1 MVSRNFFA
9 CLSLATILAFNM
21 PAATAVSPVDP
32 DDQKLIDAAG
42 CEELAKE
49 HKNFAAAEKK
59 IAEEIRQR
67 GNSTTAGN
75 VFGVATMAA
84 FGIGFFHWDDTSD
97 AQENLDEMRAYREA
111 IAAAAAKKR
120 CTLVLS

>member
-1 MVSRNFFA
+1 MPNAKPFVLLTIA
-9 CLSLATILAFNM
+9 LMLALSIR
-21 PAATAVSPVDP
+21 AATAASLVEPE
-32 DDQKLIDAAG
+32 DQKLIDAAS

-67 GNSTTAGN
+67 GNSTAAGN
-75 VFGVATMAA
+75 VFGIATLAT
-84 FGIGFFHWDDTSD
+84 FGIGFFHWDDHSD
-97 AQENLDEMRAYREA
+97 AKENLEEMRAYREA

-120 CTLVLS
+120 CAL

>member
-1 MVSRNFFA
+1 MASRKLFA
-9 CLSLATILAFNM
+9 CLSIATMLACNIQSAS
-21 PAATAVSPVDP
+21 AVSPVDP

-59 IAEEIRQR
+59 IADEIRQR
-67 GNSTTAGN
+67 GNSTAAGN
-75 VFGVATMAA
+75 VFGLATMAA
-84 FGIGFFHWDDTSD
+84 FGIGFFHWDDHSD

-120 CTLVLS
+120 CAL